1 VQRGQLGG
9 DRDARFPGR
18 LERAAA
24 DADYLQRAVNK
35 VCIVTGA
42 TSGLGQ
48 ATARQLAA
56 RGATVTVV
64 GRDAAKCAATA
75 ASLSGGAA
83 DWLVADFADQDAV
96 RRLAAEVEERHSR
109 IDVLVNN
116 AGATYPKR
124 RLTPEGV
131 ELTLAV
137 NHLAPFLL
145 TTSLLDR
152 LRESAPARI
161 VNVASVAHENAHF
174 DFDDLAMER
183 GYRPFAAYGRS
194 KLANLWFTYELAR
207 RLDGS
212 GVTVNAVHPGLVRT
226 ALGNH
231 SGPLRH
237 AGWRLLH
244 VAYHK
249 VSLTPDEGAVAITY
263 LASAPELEGVTGCY
277 FAEGRPTESSP
288 ASRDP
293 AAAARLWALS
303 EELTL
308 ARSTTG

>member
-1 VQRGQLGG
+1 M
-9 DRDARFPGR
+9 
-18 LERAAA
+18 
-24 DADYLQRAVNK
+24 
-35 VCIVTGA
+35 VTGA
-42 TSGLGQ
+42 TSGLGL
-48 ATARQLAA
+48 AAARQLAA
-56 RGATVTVV
+56 LGATAIVV
-64 GRDAAKCAATA
+64 GRDAGKCAAVTA
-75 ASLSGGAA
+75 SISNGSAAGAV

-96 RRLAAEVEERHSR
+96 RRLAAEAKERHSR

-137 NHLAPFLL
+137 NHLAAFLL
-145 TTSLLDR
+145 TTLLLDR

-161 VNVASVAHENAHF
+161 VNVSSVAHENARF
-174 DFDDLAMER
+174 DFDDEAMER

-207 RLDGS
+207 RLEGS

-226 ALGNH
+226 ALGDH
-231 SGPLRH
+231 SGALRR

-244 VAYHK
+244 VAYRKH
-249 VSLTPDEGAVAITY
+249 SLSPEEGAAAMTH
-263 LASAPELEGVTGCY
+263 LATAPELEDVTGRY
-277 FAEGRPTESSP
+277 FVGRRPAESSP

-303 EELTL
+303 EELTC

>member
-1 VQRGQLGG
+1 M
-9 DRDARFPGR
+9 
-18 LERAAA
+18 
-24 DADYLQRAVNK
+24 
-35 VCIVTGA
+35 VTGA
-42 TSGLGQ
+42 TSGLGL
-48 ATARQLAA
+48 ATAQKLVSP
-56 RGATVTVV
+56 GATVIVV
-64 GRDAAKCAATA
+64 GRDAKKCAGVAT
-75 ASLSGGAA
+75 SISSGSAVGAV

-96 RRLAAEVEERHSR
+96 RRLAADAKERYPR

-116 AGATYPKR
+116 AGATFPKR

-145 TTSLLDR
+145 TTLLLDR

-161 VNVASVAHENAHF
+161 VNVSSVAHERARF
-174 DFDDLAMER
+174 EFDDPAMER

-207 RLDGS
+207 RLEDS

-226 ALGNH
+226 ALGDH
-231 SGPLRH
+231 SGALRR

-244 VAYHK
+244 LAYRK
-249 VSLTPDEGAVAITY
+249 VSLSPDQSAEAIAH
-263 LASAPELEGVTGCY
+263 LASAPELDGVTGRY
-277 FAEGRPTESSP
+277 FVGREPAESSP

-293 AAAARLWALS
+293 AAAERLWALS
-303 EELTL
+303 EELTC
-308 ARSTTG
+308 ARSTTR

>member
-1 VQRGQLGG
+1 MS
-9 DRDARFPGR
+9 
-18 LERAAA
+18 
-24 DADYLQRAVNK
+24 K
-35 VCIVTGA
+35 VCMVTGA
-42 TSGLGQ
+42 TSGLGL

-56 RGATVTVV
+56 LRATVIVA
-64 GRDAAKCAATA
+64 GRNAAKCSAVAAMI
-75 ASLSGGAA
+75 SGGSKAGGA
-83 DWLVADFADQDAV
+83 VDWLVADFADRDAV
-96 RRLAAEVEERHSR
+96 RRLAAEAEERYGR

-124 RLTPEGV
+124 RLTPDGV

-145 TTSLLDR
+145 TTLLLDR

-161 VNVASVAHENAHF
+161 VNVSSVAHENARF
-174 DFDDLAMER
+174 DFDDPAMER

-207 RLDGS
+207 RLEGS

-226 ALGNH
+226 ALGDH
-231 SGPLRH
+231 SGALRR

-244 VAYHK
+244 VVYRKH
-249 VSLTPDEGAVAITY
+249 SLAPAQGASAITH
-263 LASAPELEGVTGCY
+263 LATAPELEDVTGRY
-277 FAEGRPTESSP
+277 FVGRRPAESSP

-293 AAAARLWALS
+293 DAAARLWALS
-303 EELTL
+303 EELTC

>member
-1 VQRGQLGG
+1 M
-9 DRDARFPGR
+9 
-18 LERAAA
+18 
-24 DADYLQRAVNK
+24 
-35 VCIVTGA
+35 VTGA
-42 TSGLGQ
+42 TSGLGL

-56 RGATVTVV
+56 LGATVVVV
-64 GRDAAKCAATA
+64 GRDAAKCAAVA
-75 ASLSGGAA
+75 ASISSRSAAGAV
-83 DWLVADFADQDAV
+83 DWLVADFADQGAV
-96 RRLAAEVEERHSR
+96 QRLAAEADERHSR

-124 RLTPEGV
+124 GLTPEGV

-145 TTSLLDR
+145 TTLLLHR
-152 LRESAPARI
+152 LRESAPARV
-161 VNVASVAHENAHF
+161 VNVSSVAHENARF
-174 DFDDLAMER
+174 NFDDPAMER

-226 ALGNH
+226 ALGDH
-231 SGPLRH
+231 SGALRR

-244 VAYHK
+244 VAYRKH
-249 VSLTPDEGAVAITY
+249 SISPEEGAAAITR
-263 LASAPELEGVTGCY
+263 LATARELEEVSGRY
-277 FAEGRPTESSP
+277 FVGRRPAESSP

-303 EELTL
+303 EELTC